1 MEPTSERNWGP
12 FVAGVLLVVGIGL
25 CLGTLA
31 LAWWWTHPPA
41 EVGSLPTPMASF
53 PSAAPA
59 LWTPLPRV
67 MAPTVPTPG
76 TGTRPTPTP
85 AAGHPVP
92 PGGSPVL
99 PPPPTPTAVPQPQQV
114 PLLVEDFSLF
124 RTSDMLEALL
134 ASPAGRP
141 VRVVVQEG
149 TLNRDLAYLAEM
161 AKAEKEVS
169 VDSVTVELRPEGVW
183 VSGEAKAGFL
193 RGRYQVLAQ
202 ITAQDCRPVVKVQKI
217 HIGGLPAPAF
227 VRQQL
232 ENEVGRSLD
241 LWWEGVPLCLEQVF
255 LEHGRGTLVGHR

>member
-12 FVAGVLLVVGIGL
+12 FVAGVLLVVGIGF

-41 EVGSLPTPMASF
+41 EVGFLPTPTASLPPATPAPWT
-53 PSAAPA
+53 PSPQVAAPA
-59 LWTPLPRV
+59 EP
-67 MAPTVPTPG
+67 APG
-76 TGTRPTPTP
+76 TDARPTPTP
-85 AAGHPVP
+85 AAGPPVP
-92 PGGSPVL
+92 PGGTPV
-99 PPPPTPTAVPQPQQV
+99 PPPLPTPTAVPQPHQV

-124 RTSDMLEALL
+124 GASGVLKALL
-134 ASPAGRP
+134 ASPVGRP

-183 VSGEAKAGFL
+183 VSGEAKMGFL
-193 RGRYQVLAQ
+193 RGRYQVLAEV
-202 ITAQDCRPVVKVQKI
+202 TVQDCRPVVQVQRL
-217 HIGGLPAPAF
+217 HLGGLPAPAF

-232 ENEVGRSLD
+232 EDEVARSLD
-241 LWWEGVPLCLEQVF
+241 LWWEGVPFCLEQVL